1 MGMNIATKAALTA
14 LSGVKIG
21 GGYAVKGVGKGV
33 GYIGFGL
40 KWTGD
45 KIERGGDAMAQFGS
59 EMVDSGMLAWKIAGG
74 QLSEEELQNIV
85 NGAEQKKEAVM
96 DAEVVD
102 DNKAGLDNLKQAAVK
117 AAETAMEAVAQ
128 VIETVQTKAEEK
140 TAPAAQTTTA
150 QKSETEM
157 SPAEMAEAFC

>member
-1 MGMNIATKAALTA
+1 MGMNVATKAALTA
-14 LSGVKIG
+14 LSGIKIG

-45 KIERGGDAMAQFGS
+45 KIERGGDAMAQFGT

-74 QLSEEELQNIV
+74 QLSEEELQAIID
-85 NGAEQKKEAVM
+85 EDKQKKEAM

-102 DNKAGLDNLKQAAVK
+102 DNNKAGLNDLKEAAKK
-117 AAETAMEAVAQ
+117 AAETAMEAVAE
-128 VIETVQTKAEEK
+128 VIDTVQSKVEEKK
-140 TAPAAQTTTA
+140 TAPAAQATTA
-150 QKSETEM
+150 KSETEM

>member
-85 NGAEQKKEAVM
+85 NEAEKKDAI
-96 DAEVVD
+96 DAEIVD

-128 VIETVQTKAEEK
+128 VIETVQTKTAEEK
-140 TAPAAQTTTA
+140 TAPTAQTTA

>member
-14 LSGVKIG
+14 LSGIKIG

-45 KIERGGDAMAQFGS
+45 KIEKGGDAMAQFGS

-74 QLSEEELQNIV
+74 QLSEEELQAIID
-85 NGAEQKKEAVM
+85 EDKQKKEAM

-102 DNKAGLDNLKQAAVK
+102 DNKAGLDNLKEAAKK

-128 VIETVQTKAEEK
+128 VIETVQTKTEEK

>member
-21 GGYAVKGVGKGV
+21 GGYAVKGVGKGI

-45 KIERGGDAMAQFGS
+45 KIEKGGDAMAQFGT

-74 QLSEEELQNIV
+74 QLSEEELQAIID
-85 NGAEQKKEAVM
+85 EDKQKKEAM

-102 DNKAGLDNLKQAAVK
+102 DNKAGFDNLKEAAKK
-117 AAETAMEAVAQ
+117 AAETAMEAVAE
-128 VIETVQTKAEEK
+128 VIENVQSKVEEK
-140 TAPAAQTTTA
+140 TAPAQATSA
-150 QKSETEM
+150 KSETEM

>member
-1 MGMNIATKAALTA
+1 MNIATKAALTA

-21 GGYAVKGVGKGV
+21 GGYAVKGVGKGI
-33 GYIGFGL
+33 GYVGFGL

-45 KIERGGDAMAQFGS
+45 KIEKGGDAMAQFGT

-74 QLSEEELQNIV
+74 QLSEEELQDIV
-85 NGAEQKKEAVM
+85 NGAEQKKETM
-96 DAEVVD
+96 DAEVID
-102 DNKAGLDNLKQAAVK
+102 DKAGLDNLKQAAVK

-128 VIETVQTKAEEK
+128 VIDTVQAKAEEK
-140 TAPAAQTTTA
+140 IAPAQTATA
-150 QKSETEM
+150 QKPETEM

>member
-21 GGYAVKGVGKGV
+21 GGYAVKGVGKGI

-45 KIERGGDAMAQFGS
+45 KIEKGGDAMAQFGT

-74 QLSEEELQNIV
+74 QLSEEELQAIID
-85 NGAEQKKEAVM
+85 EDKQKKEAM

-102 DNKAGLDNLKQAAVK
+102 DNKAGLNDLKEAAKK
-117 AAETAMEAVAQ
+117 AAETAMEAVAE
-128 VIETVQTKAEEK
+128 VIENVQSKVEEK
-140 TAPAAQTTTA
+140 TAPAQATMA
-150 QKSETEM
+150 KSETEM

>member
-45 KIERGGDAMAQFGS
+45 KIEKGGDAMAQFGT

-74 QLSEEELQNIV
+74 QLSEEELQAIID
-85 NGAEQKKEAVM
+85 EDKQKKEAM

-102 DNKAGLDNLKQAAVK
+102 DNKAGLNDLKEAAKK
-117 AAETAMEAVAQ
+117 AAETAMEAVAE
-128 VIETVQTKAEEK
+128 VIENVQSKVEEKK
-140 TAPAAQTTTA
+140 TAPAQATTA
-150 QKSETEM
+150 KSETEM